1 MYSRTT
7 RIEADMQSVAGLQ
20 VRRLLAGALALG
32 LLAMVGC
39 NSSGKPTQSSQYS
52 LAVAAALSANA
63 DLASTQARVSLTQS
77 GQTTANGP
85 VTLNADTLAGGG
97 GIYARLYG
105 TTAGFV
111 GTAHALKFYDG
122 TSLVSQ
128 VSVALPGTP
137 SISVVNPANR
147 IYTGGQNVTVNFTT
161 LGSGAT
167 GHVLAAVKA
176 SRSYTGVG
184 YVTASIGS
192 GSGII
197 PPEAFLVGGVGA
209 LDTGK
214 YYIYAYAYTGEPG
227 VSGLTNLPTALP
239 SSFYDQN
246 LSTATTSG
254 NYGGIVISRRDS
266 LFVRI
271 QP

>member
-1 MYSRTT
+1 MHLRTEM
-7 RIEADMQSVAGLQ
+7 RIPEIHSVAGPQ
-20 VRRLLAGALALG
+20 VRRLLTGALALG
-32 LLAMVGC
+32 LLAVVGC
-39 NSSGKPTQSSQYS
+39 NSSGKPTQSSQYN
-52 LAVAAALSANA
+52 LAIGAALSANA
-63 DLASTQARVSLTQS
+63 DLANTQARVLLAQS
-77 GQTTANGP
+77 GQTTAAGP
-85 VTLNADTLAGGG
+85 IILNTDTLTGSSGV
-97 GIYARLYG
+97 YARLYG
-105 TTAGFV
+105 TTTGYV
-111 GTAHALKFYDG
+111 GVTHALKFHDG
-122 TSLVSQ
+122 TNLVSQ
-128 VSVALPGTP
+128 VNMALPGTP

-176 SRSYTGVG
+176 TQTYTGIG

-192 GSGII
+192 GSGTI
-197 PPEAFLVGGVGA
+197 PPEAFLIGGAGA

-227 VSGLTNLPTALP
+227 VTGFTNLPTAMP
-239 SSFYDQN
+239 SSFFDQN

-254 NYGGIVISRRDS
+254 NYGGIVVSRRDS

>member
-1 MYSRTT
+1 MHRRTAD
-7 RIEADMQSVAGLQ
+7 RIPAIHSVAGPQ
-20 VRRLLAGALALG
+20 VRRLLAGVLALG
-32 LLAMVGC
+32 LLAVVGC

-52 LAVAAALSANA
+52 LTIGAALSANA
-63 DLASTQARVSLTQS
+63 DLANTQARVSLTQS
-77 GQTTANGP
+77 GQTNAAGP
-85 VTLNADTLAGGG
+85 VVLNADTLTGGSG
-97 GIYARLYG
+97 AYSRQYG

-111 GTAHALKFYDG
+111 GATHALKFFDG
-122 TSLVSQ
+122 TNLVSQ
-128 VSVALPGTP
+128 VSMALPGTP

-147 IYTGGQNVTVNFTT
+147 IYTGGQNVTINFTM

-176 SRSYTGVG
+176 TQAYAGIG
-184 YVTASIGS
+184 YVTAPIGS
-192 GSGII
+192 SSGII
-197 PPEAFLVGGVGA
+197 PPDAFRVGGTGA

-227 VSGLTNLPTALP
+227 VTGLANLPTVLP
-239 SSFYDQN
+239 SSFFDQN

-254 NYGGIVISRRDS
+254 NYGGIVVSRRDS

-271 QP
+271 N

>member
-1 MYSRTT
+1 MHSRTT
-7 RIEADMQSVAGLQ
+7 RNEADMHLVAGPQ
-20 VRRLLAGALALG
+20 VRRLLACALALG
-32 LLAMVGC
+32 LLAIVGC

-52 LAVAAALSANA
+52 LAIAAALSANA
-63 DLASTQARVSLTQS
+63 DLANTQARVSLAQS
-77 GQTTANGP
+77 GQTTAAGP
-85 VTLNADTLAGGG
+85 VTLNADTLTGSSGV
-97 GIYARLYG
+97 YARLYG

-111 GTAHALKFYDG
+111 GASHALKFYDG
-122 TSLVSQ
+122 ASLVSQ

-167 GHVLAAVKA
+167 GHVLTAVKA
-176 SRSYTGVG
+176 NQAYTGIG
-184 YVTASIGS
+184 YVTAPIGS
-192 GSGII
+192 SSGII
-197 PPEAFLVGGVGA
+197 PPDAFRIGGTGA

-214 YYIYAYAYTGEPG
+214 YYLYAYAYTGEPG
-227 VSGLTNLPTALP
+227 VNGLTNLPTALP
-239 SSFYDQN
+239 PSFFDQN

-271 QP
+271 N